1 MEKGSGA
8 EPWSV
13 SQLSDMAA
21 EEVKE
26 CQAQLGSVMADEDK
40 LKVVWD
46 ELKEAY
52 SGADKVPMSMIGY
65 VGSVI
70 PSADIAMLDL
80 TTEDA
85 VFELGMPM
93 KMTEAQLDALATRAK
108 AQWSVLSGS
117 AADYTADTVGTLG
130 QIICGMAPA
139 DVESIPAAR
148 FKEAMTVL
156 SEVYW
161 CKQAVAEKLADKAVA
176 IYGEP
181 STWGMSEVAGVGAVI
196 GGLEAMKLKS
206 IKDESMRGLSADGM
220 MSIPPSKIAGLTKA
234 QVLELSTEAAL
245 AISDEQMEKLPD
257 DAKEALLMVFEENL
271 KSRSARSAAAG
282 LSLLLLG
289 VFAAR
294 LA

>member
-1 MEKGSGA
+1 MDAIQSQIIRFNGEPAGWFSLQPFCDVLGLLDDAKLREIPETRIVAECGAGSSEDDSLADSMVRYVQMVQLNCKRQIGASDFDQLNERLANVGRRRARGVMMAQKEMEDS
-8 EPWSV
+8 
-13 SQLSDMAA
+13 LN
-21 EEVKE
+21 
-26 CQAQLGSVMADEDK
+26 AD

-196 GGLEAMKLKS
+196 GGLEA
-206 IKDESMRGLSADGM
+206 I
-220 MSIPPSKIAGLTKA
+220 
-234 QVLELSTEAAL
+234 EA
-245 AISDEQMEKLPD
+245 EKHQGR
-257 DAKEALLMVFEENL
+257 
-271 KSRSARSAAAG
+271 SRCED
-282 LSLLLLG
+282 
-289 VFAAR
+289 
-294 LA
+294 